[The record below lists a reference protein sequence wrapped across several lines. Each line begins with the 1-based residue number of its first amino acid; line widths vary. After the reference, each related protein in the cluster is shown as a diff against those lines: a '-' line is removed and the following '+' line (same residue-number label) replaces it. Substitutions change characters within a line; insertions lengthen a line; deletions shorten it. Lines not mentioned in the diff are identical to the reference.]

1 MGTEILISL
10 KNGIYNSLIDIITSL
25 HFIMDDSSVEYV
37 CDSESNDTSTA
48 DLNDLEYSNFSF
60 EQDHEY
66 RMLCK
71 TVEGNTTRDKEV
83 TRQYSEMTKQYIE
96 ITKQKELEM
105 NIMKLKLQTNINY

>member
-1 MGTEILISL
+1 MGTEILI
-10 KNGIYNSLIDIITSL
+10 
-25 HFIMDDSSVEYV
+25 
-37 CDSESNDTSTA
+37 
-48 DLNDLEYSNFSF
+48 SF